1 MGEHYAREKECGV
14 GSDQIGPIQS
24 ALNTGLA
31 KAYTVVSP
39 GQCWTVTPSAVLLLF
54 SKKGL
59 NKIAKT
65 HTYHGGIK
73 TSQTGS
79 LKSIGQHFANW
90 RDIIC
95 FIPYFE
101 QNEISKQNKV
111 SRQASNNNNR
121 NHSCSYSFHLENYF
135 LVWKSQLGLENWYRF
150 FSFSY
155 FLTTY
160 LSTFENQLVNGRQG
174 C

>member
-1 MGEHYAREKECGV
+1 MPDFKNYLIIMGEHYAREKECGV

-24 ALNTGLA
+24 TLDTGLA

-39 GQCWTVTPSAVLLLF
+39 GQCWTVTSSAVLLLF
-54 SKKGL
+54 SKKDL
-59 NKIAKT
+59 DKIAKT

-111 SRQASNNNNR
+111 SRQASKQQQQQ
-121 NHSCSYSFHLENYF
+121 
-135 LVWKSQLGLENWYRF
+135 KSQLFLF
-150 FSFSY
+150 FSLRKLF
-155 FLTTY
+155 FG
-160 LSTFENQLVNGRQG
+160 V
-174 C
+174 